1 MLLHFDIMASFYGQR
16 SLQCLVRRR
25 VMSWPGLARLCL
37 YLFLLVTQVDS
48 SLLAQRPRDKFCA
61 TPGGEKVDEH
71 DEKHSSPDDGV
82 PPAPFSLPREIAFV
96 LMICLAQFL
105 SLASLAQSIAPME
118 IIGRSFGLVSE
129 AELSWFP
136 ASFSLTYGTFI
147 LPAGRL
153 VSESHN
159 HWKADTLTD
168 QQ

>member
-1 MLLHFDIMASFYGQR
+1 MLRFFLVSRCRFTLVAIHRPVCRKTPSMTDTSGSFEDQR
-16 SLQCLVRRR
+16 S
-25 VMSWPGLARLCL
+25 
-37 YLFLLVTQVDS
+37 DS
-48 SLLAQRPRDKFCA
+48 KPSLDDVEA